1 MQNPDSKVI
10 ISCFLYNIYIIQSIS
25 YSIYRL
31 YLTHHL
37 AKLARIGNERKIGEY
52 RLYEKSED
60 YKKLAEGKADDDR
73 IAQAEFEDYDEVLNK
88 LKSSIAYQ
96 IKVISK
102 KVLEKFKKIIQL
114 ELVATLKD
122 NDDLTEITEDYEKH
136 EGKGSTVTKFHFKRV
151 WFQIIEY

>member
-25 YSIYRL
+25 YNIYRL

-96 IKVISK
+96 IKVFLEINFKNSK
-102 KVLEKFKKIIQL
+102 KLFSL
-114 ELVATLKD
+114 
-122 NDDLTEITEDYEKH
+122 
-136 EGKGSTVTKFHFKRV
+136 S
-151 WFQIIEY
+151 

>member
-1 MQNPDSKVI
+1 MRL
-10 ISCFLYNIYIIQSIS
+10 FLTIF
-25 YSIYRL
+25 
-31 YLTHHL
+31 L

-73 IAQAEFEDYDEVLNK
+73 IAQAEFEEYDEVLDK

-102 KVLEKFKKIIQL
+102 KGLENSKIN
-114 ELVATLKD
+114 VA
-122 NDDLTEITEDYEKH
+122 
-136 EGKGSTVTKFHFKRV
+136 
-151 WFQIIEY
+151 